1 MRSPIVSSY
10 IELPWNVGVL
20 ILYISDIKSCEFVK
34 QNSAESFARATKNG
48 MAATA
53 GEGLLRV
60 LCIHVFCVFTCSVYS
75 RVLCI
80 HVFCVFTCSVFSAL
94 YAFYV
99 GLVVYVFVVSCVS
112 RLGDNSSERGDYK
125 VCPASVLCVQ
135 WNTL

>member
-10 IELPWNVGVL
+10 IELPWNIGVL

-60 LCIHVFCVFTCSVYS
+60 LCIHVFC
-75 RVLCI
+75 I
-80 HVFCVFTCSVFSAL
+80 
-94 YAFYV
+94 
-99 GLVVYVFVVSCVS
+99 SCVV
-112 RLGDNSSERGDYK
+112 RF
-125 VCPASVLCVQ
+125 LCRPSGVRICGELRVTFRRQ
-135 WNTL
+135 L